1 MGFQPKS
8 RTARANLSE
17 VRPLASIADE
27 RRTLKTEFLDGFD
40 RPPHKYV
47 RRIRTDILGMT
58 VDAALGD
65 VDLASALHL
74 SELRRSIDREK
85 NAMEI
90 EDR

>member
-27 RRTLKTEFLDGFD
+27 RRTLKTEFLDGSTGPHISTSGEFD
-40 RPPHKYV
+40 
-47 RRIRTDILGMT
+47 DILGMT